1 MDKTGLVREVS
12 ELFSISGYSVK
23 TSVKLNHREI
33 DVYAE
38 ELQGIIRKIILVEC
52 ADYKQP
58 VGVDKLQ
65 TDLNK
70 LTAAKDHLKG
80 RAVLT
85 HVSRYGYSPEAY
97 GFALDAG
104 IDIFSIEELRSRL
117 INFNEYIEAIE
128 NDPSKDIIL
137 REYQPN
143 RMHFESN
150 KKSKEKSMFF
160 LDKWIDTDS
169 HWLTVLGDYGVGKSW
184 TLKRYLYHRVD
195 KYKENPGKNLL
206 PFFIP
211 LQSFTKN
218 FDFQNLILRCFQ
230 NYGLGGIYY
239 KAFEYL
245 MLQGRILFLLDSFDE
260 MAQHL
265 NRVDIRLNLNELLSG
280 ISKKS
285 KTIMTSRPN
294 YFEGRAER
302 LLVVEKEGGVEWHP
316 LDEEKYLNLTALS
329 VTIKQ
334 RLEKIQFCRIQD
346 LTNEQRLKLFEIV
359 LGQHTEAYKKLLSLF
374 KQFQNLESISQKA
387 VIARLLTTVAT
398 TLAENKETTTIEG
411 YPLLP
416 EDISNLNESKIFE
429 IVLYNLLYRDQ
440 GIGILSTGQRLVWL
454 RQFAIYLQRK
464 EGTFFA
470 TPNEIKSLVERIFYQ
485 EIRKSDTPSQLLEN
499 YYRTCRRHSGLT
511 TEGQFRD
518 TSGMV
523 DTPVDEN
530 DVDSNV
536 GFSHNSLREFL
547 VAEALADHL
556 TAGRPYFYID
566 NVIISDVVADFFYG
580 LCVFRPNLVEDLRRK
595 YFENISSSTKESLFK
610 LIYGLIRRNT
620 EYLSLFG
627 NPVLVEGIDLS
638 DFDFSGLN
646 LTNASFKDCIALG
659 TDFRKSDLRN
669 AKFIDCILE
678 QVTLDG
684 ALISGS
690 DFSHSEIISV
700 YVFDEYNKKTSAI
713 LSGDDARQWVFTN
726 GAIVKDQA
734 NLNPLLGQTW
744 YEAAREVTKT
754 IENKIAGTHQDVSL
768 AKGTKLDQRNFAHAF
783 VEYLKKKKILVV
795 IAKSK
800 TGPGDVVKLDPAYRN
815 DIVEFSKYGKISQNL
830 AQFFRKYIPEEFKE
844 KENIYFEQ
852 GVSAEK

>member
-1 MDKTGLVREVS
+1 MDKTDLVKEVS

-23 TSVKLNHREI
+23 TSVKVNHREI
-33 DVYAE
+33 DVYAV
-38 ELQGIIRKIILVEC
+38 ELQNIIRKTVLIEC
-52 ADYKQP
+52 ADYKKP

-65 TDLNK
+65 TDINK
-70 LTAAKDHLKG
+70 LSAARDHLKE

-85 HVSRYGYSPEAY
+85 HVSRNGYTPEAN
-97 GFALDAG
+97 GLALDAG
-104 IDIFSIEELRSRL
+104 IDIFSIGELRSRL

-128 NDPSKDIIL
+128 SDTSKEIIL
-137 REYQPN
+137 KEYQPN
-143 RMHFESN
+143 RMHFEGN
-150 KKSKEKSMFF
+150 KKSFEKSLKF
-160 LDKWIDTDS
+160 LDQWIETDS

-184 TLKRYLYHRVD
+184 TMKRYLYYRVE
-195 KYKENPGKNLL
+195 KYKKNPGDNLL

-211 LQSFTKN
+211 LQSFTKS

-230 NYGLGGIYY
+230 NYGLGGVYY

-265 NRVDIRLNLNELLSG
+265 NRNDIRSNLNELLSG

-302 LLVVEKEGGVEWHP
+302 LLVVEKDGNIEWHP
-316 LDEEKYLNLTALS
+316 LDEERNLNLSSLS
-329 VTIKQ
+329 MTLKQ
-334 RLEKIQFCRIQD
+334 RLEKIQFSRIQD
-346 LTNEQRLKLFEIV
+346 LTNQQRIKLFSTV
-359 LGQHTEAYKKLLSLF
+359 LGEHSEAYKKLIALF
-374 KQFQNLESISQKA
+374 KQFQNLENISQKA

-398 TLAENKETTTIEG
+398 TLSEKKETKTIEG

-416 EDISNLNESKIFE
+416 EDINNLNEAKIFE

-440 GIGILSTGQRLVWL
+440 GIGILSTGQRLIWL

-464 EGTFFA
+464 EGEFFA
-470 TPNEIKSLVERIFYQ
+470 TPNEIKNLVNKIFNQ

-523 DTPVDEN
+523 DTPIDE
-530 DVDSNV
+530 DDIESNV

-547 VAEALADHL
+547 VAESFADHL
-556 TAGRPYFYID
+556 LNKRSYLYID
-566 NVIISDVVADFFYG
+566 DVVVTEVVADFFCG
-580 LCVFRPNLVEDLRRK
+580 LCEFKPELIELLRNQ
-595 YFENISSSTKESLFK
+595 FCEIHSSSIKESLFK
-610 LIYGLIRRNT
+610 LIFGLIRENT
-620 EYLSLFG
+620 DNLALLG
-627 NPVLVEGIDLS
+627 KPVSVEGVDLS

-646 LTNASFKDCIALG
+646 LRNAYFKDCIAYG

-678 QVTLDG
+678 QVTLND
-684 ALISGS
+684 AIMSGC
-690 DFSHSEIISV
+690 DFEKSEIVSI
-700 YVFDEYNKKTSAI
+700 YVFDEYEKKTSAI
-713 LSGDDARQWVFTN
+713 LDGNDAAQWLYTKGSNVN
-726 GAIVKDQA
+726 NKSK
-734 NLNPLLGQTW
+734 LNPLLGQTW

-754 IENKIAGTHQDVSL
+754 IERRIAGTHQDVSL
-768 AKGTKLDQRNFAHAF
+768 AKGTKTEQREFAHAF
-783 VEYLKKKKILVV
+783 VTFLKKKKILLAV
-795 IAKSK
+795 AKSK
-800 TGPGDVVKLDPAYRN
+800 TGPGDVVKLDTTYRD
-815 DIVEFSKYGKISQNL
+815 DIVNFSKFGKISQNL
-830 AQFFRKYIPEEFKE
+830 APFFRKFIPDEFKD
-844 KENIYFEQ
+844 KESIYFEQ
-852 GVSAEK
+852 GA